1 MGGEIE
7 GKARKIRT
15 NKTDTNSS
23 LIVKAKETSSA
34 SQLETVLCTD
44 SSYCCAKNNMRIRYH

>member
-1 MGGEIE
+1 MGGKIE

-44 SSYCCAKNNMRIRYH
+44 SSSVLKIT